1 LRIILS
7 FIAMIRCLIVD
18 DEPLALHILEDYISK
33 VPFMELVKSTTN
45 PIEALTMVQDG
56 NIDLVFLDVQ
66 MPELTGIQFLRIAN
80 GKTKVILT
88 TAYPQYALEGYEL
101 DVVDY
106 LLKPIAFDRFF
117 KSAQKAQSIIHPAAK
132 AAAPIEQPVQQSQP
146 QNDFMSD
153 FIFVKSEHKIQKVYL
168 HQIQFIEGLKDY
180 ISIFTTTERIITLQ
194 NMKKMEDTLPS
205 QHFVRVHKSYIVA
218 LNKIDSIERSRIRIG
233 DKIIPV
239 GDTYRDDFFKI
250 IDGKNV

>member
-1 LRIILS
+1 
-7 FIAMIRCLIVD
+7 MIRCLVVD
-18 DEPLALHILEDYISK
+18 DEPLALNILEDYISK
-33 VPFMELVKSTTN
+33 IPFLELVKATTN
-45 PIEALTMVQDG
+45 PIEALTRVQDG
-56 NIDLVFLDVQ
+56 GIDLVFLDVQ
-66 MPELTGIQFLRIAN
+66 MPELTGIQFLKIAN

-106 LLKPIAFDRFF
+106 LLKPIAFDRFY
-117 KSAQKAQSIIHPAAK
+117 KAAQKAQSILRPVAG
-132 AAAPIEQPVQQSQP
+132 QPTEAVQHVQLQ
-146 QNDFMSD
+146 QQDFMSD

-168 HQIQFIEGLKDY
+168 HQILFIEGLKDY
-180 ISIFTTTERIITLQ
+180 ISIFTTNERIITLQ
-194 NMKKMEDTLPS
+194 NMKKMEDTLPEK
-205 QHFVRVHKSYIVA
+205 HFVRVHKSYIVA

-250 IDGKNV
+250 VDGKNV